1 MPTDRDHPRPSSSEP
16 WQPLPTTATWND
28 LVAAPPVLAQLRQIA
43 AAANVRFR
51 DFTPTRRRGGIA
63 ALFAGQRGTGKTLAA
78 EVLANAL
85 ELELW
90 RVDLSRIMSK
100 YIGETEKNLSRV
112 FEAAEQGDAILLF
125 DEADALF
132 GRRSEVKDSDDR
144 YVNLEVGY
152 LLQRIENHAGLVI
165 LTTNLQHALDPAFTR
180 RLRYIVDF
188 PLPNAAEREA
198 IWRRILPADTSVEKV
213 DFSRLA
219 RIELPGGA
227 IRNIARRAGQR
238 ASVAGVPVT
247 MLLLLEASLI
257 ELRKLGRPMPDT
269 DD

>member
-1 MPTDRDHPRPSSSEP
+1 
-16 WQPLPTTATWND
+16 
-28 LVAAPPVLAQLRQIA
+28 
-43 AAANVRFR
+43 
-51 DFTPTRRRGGIA
+51 
-63 ALFAGQRGTGKTLAA
+63 
-78 EVLANAL
+78 
-85 ELELW
+85 
-90 RVDLSRIMSK
+90 MSK

-112 FEAAEQGDAILLF
+112 FEAAGAGRRDPSLRRGGCAVR
-125 DEADALF
+125 
-132 GRRSEVKDSDDR
+132 RRSEVKDSDDR